1 MEIDTPFIYRV
12 QFQVRFGFFWW
23 GKWVLVF
30 GFKGVVV
37 GRNYERHV
45 TSRNRSVRT
54 VLVLSSEWAMI
65 DFNLKEF

>member
-1 MEIDTPFIYRV
+1 MGSGLR
-12 QFQVRFGFFWW
+12 
-23 GKWVLVF
+23 
-30 GFKGVVV
+30 FKGVV

-65 DFNLKEF
+65 DFNLKEC